1 MRLSPHDIC
10 GIGNKQKSETTN
22 EKNNNLNKMLEDDF
36 TNNEELEGYNPN
48 WTLRKCCSKVLDQL
62 SNIFPDKV
70 YEILKN
76 YLEAEMQNENWLI
89 KYIYLFK

>member
-10 GIGNKQKSETTN
+10 GIGNKQKSEMIS
-22 EKNNNLNKMLEDDF
+22 EKNNSLDKMLEEDL
-36 TNNEELEGYNPN
+36 TNSEELEGYNPN

-62 SNIFPDKV
+62 SNVFSDKV

-76 YLEAEMQNENWLI
+76 YLENEMQNEDWVI
-89 KYIYLFK
+89 K